1 MIAENDASSPC
12 YYVSES
18 ERTRFRECFYSIK
31 TITTAVHELFG
42 HGTGKLLSKTG
53 PCEYNFDR
61 ETPPLSPLTGDTIKT
76 WYFPGQTWTSVFG
89 EIAGSVEECRAELLS
104 FYLMDNKDLLSIF
117 GHDDTT
123 SITAKERAYTLRLR
137 IESTKKADNI
147 VYHYTY
153 LHLGVQGLQAL
164 GFYNAREKIWGE
176 PHRQVNLILA
186 WFLRHK
192 TFPNH
197 QYIGP
202 ILDSEA
208 YSC

>member
-1 MIAENDASSPC
+1 MSAENDASSPC

-61 ETPPLSPLTGDTIKT
+61 ENPPLSPLTGKTIKT
-76 WYFPGQTWTSVFG
+76 WYLPGQTWTSVFG

-104 FYLMDNKDLLSIF
+104 FYLMDSKELLSVF

-123 SITAKERAYTLRLR
+123 PITGKERAYTLG
-137 IESTKKADNI
+137 
-147 VYHYTY
+147 
-153 LHLGVQGLQAL
+153 LGV
-164 GFYNAREKIWGE
+164 
-176 PHRQVNLILA
+176 
-186 WFLRHK
+186 
-192 TFPNH
+192 
-197 QYIGP
+197 
-202 ILDSEA
+202 
-208 YSC
+208 